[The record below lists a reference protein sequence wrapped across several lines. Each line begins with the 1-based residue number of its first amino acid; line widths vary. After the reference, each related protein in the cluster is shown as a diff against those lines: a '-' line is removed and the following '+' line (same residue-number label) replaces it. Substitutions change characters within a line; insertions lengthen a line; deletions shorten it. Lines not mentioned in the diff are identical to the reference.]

1 VIGSLL
7 HRHGHDVVLIARG
20 SHLEVIQR
28 QGLTLVQPGATTTH
42 HVPAVGHPTEL
53 ELSTRDVIILT
64 MKTQDVTS
72 ALAELADATERD
84 IPIVCAQ
91 NGVESERIASRVFS
105 RVYGMLVWLPATFIE
120 PGRVIAYGA
129 PTAGLLDAGCYP
141 HGTDACI
148 AQVTAA
154 LDACGLAAQAQVEIM
169 PWKYNKLL
177 SNLGNAT
184 MALVGP
190 GHEIPDGLQDRVRAE
205 ALACYAAAG
214 IDCVS
219 EGDASARRA
228 AAGVKIVPI
237 DGEAPLSGSSWQSLH
252 RGLGSI
258 ETDFLNGEI
267 SLLGQLHGVPTPCNR
282 ALQHLANHAA
292 RKGLK
297 PGAMSPEVLAAAVQ
311 AAETPG
317 AS

>member
-1 VIGSLL
+1 M
-7 HRHGHDVVLIARG
+7 
-20 SHLEVIQR
+20 QR
-28 QGLTLVQPGATTTH
+28 QGLTLVQPGTTTTQ

-53 ELSTRDVIILT
+53 ELGARDVVILT
-64 MKTQDVTS
+64 MKTQDVAS

-120 PGRVIAYGA
+120 PGRVIAYAA

-148 AQVTAA
+148 EEVAAA
-154 LDACGLAAQAQVEIM
+154 LDASGLAAQTQVEIM

-177 SNLGNAT
+177 SNLGNAI

-190 GHEIPDGLQDRVRAE
+190 GQEIPDGLRDRIRAE

-214 IDCVS
+214 IEPVS
-219 EGDASARRA
+219 EGEARARRA
-228 AAGVKIVPI
+228 AARVEIVPI

-282 ALQHLANHAA
+282 VLQHLANQAA
-292 RKGLK
+292 RRGLE
-297 PGAMSPEVLAAAVQ
+297 PGAMSPEVLAAAMQV
-311 AAETPG
+311 AEAPE
-317 AS
+317 SS

>member
-1 VIGSLL
+1 VIGALL
-7 HRHGHDVVLIARG
+7 HHHGHEVVLIARG
-20 SHLEVIQR
+20 SHLEVMQR
-28 QGLTLVQPGATTTH
+28 QGLTLVQPGTTTTH

-53 ELSTRDVIILT
+53 QLAARDIVILT

-84 IPIVCAQ
+84 VPIVCAQ
-91 NGVESERIASRVFS
+91 NGVESERIASRLFS

-148 AQVTAA
+148 EEVAAA
-154 LDACGLAAQAQVEIM
+154 LDASGLAAQTQVEIM

-177 SNLGNAT
+177 SNLGNAI

-190 GHEIPDGLQDRVRAE
+190 GQEIPDGLRDRIRAE

-214 IDCVS
+214 IEPIS
-219 EGDASARRA
+219 EGEASARRA
-228 AAGVKIVPI
+228 AARVEIVSI
-237 DGEAPLSGSSWQSLH
+237 GGEAPLSGSSWQSLQ

-267 SLLGQLHGVPTPCNR
+267 TLLGHLHGVPTPCNR
-282 ALQHLANHAA
+282 ALQHLANQAA
-292 RKGLK
+292 RRGLK
-297 PGAMSPEVLAAAVQ
+297 PGAMSPEVLTAAVQ
-311 AAETPG
+311 AAE
-317 AS
+317 ALESS